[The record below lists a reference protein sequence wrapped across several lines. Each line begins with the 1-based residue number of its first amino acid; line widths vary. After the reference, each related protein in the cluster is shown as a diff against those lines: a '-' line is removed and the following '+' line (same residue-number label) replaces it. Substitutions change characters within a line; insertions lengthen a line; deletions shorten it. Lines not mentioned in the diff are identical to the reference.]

1 MTRHI
6 EAVGVRFRLLTSIL
20 HMIQSG
26 DSFRTSK
33 NVLRQKVYLSVFDY
47 FSLPPQ
53 TPTQTNNQLRNDI
66 KYLILFWQAL
76 YADSKYIKKE
86 IFCGN
91 FFFNLFFLNKNNCF

>member
-26 DSFRTSK
+26 DSCRTSK
-33 NVLRQKVYLSVFDY
+33 NVLRQKVYSAVFDY

-53 TPTQTNNQLRNDI
+53 TSTQKSGQLRSDI
-66 KYLILFWQAL
+66 KQLIAFWQAL
-76 YADSKYIKKE
+76 YADAKYIKKE
-86 IFCGN
+86 T
-91 FFFNLFFLNKNNCF
+91 FFGWFFLIY